1 MEKRHTIIIMAGGL
15 GKRMGSEL
23 PKVVHP
29 VGGVPMIVRIL
40 RELEVYCDIANILI
54 VVGKYRAIIESTIRQ
69 HVDIDVE
76 YVVQDPALGTGH
88 AIACCLPHISPSD
101 SVVVLSGDVPL
112 IKHQTVSQMFA
123 GNPDLRVL
131 TMVMANPAGYGRIIC
146 DDQNKFVKIVEHK
159 DCNDAELE
167 CRVVNCGIYGFRGEV
182 AHKFIPLISNV
193 NAQREYYLTDI
204 VGLAH
209 NAGIDVEMTMIED
222 ELAKEVIGIN
232 TLEELNRINDLIKN

>member
-1 MEKRHTIIIMAGGL
+1 MENRRHTIIIMAGGL
-15 GKRMGSEL
+15 GKRMGSKL

-40 RELEVYCDIANILI
+40 RELDKHSRILV

-69 HVDIDVE
+69 YTDIDVE

-88 AIACCLPHISPSD
+88 AIACCLPHISPSE

-112 IKHQTVSQMFA
+112 IKNQTVCQMFA
-123 GNPDLRVL
+123 GSPELRVL
-131 TMVMANPAGYGRIIC
+131 AMNMTDPAGYGRIIC
-146 DDQNKFVKIVEHK
+146 DADNKFVKIVEHK
-159 DCNDAELE
+159 DCNDDERE
-167 CRVVNCGIYGFRGEV
+167 CRVVNCGIYGFRGEI

-209 NAGIDVEMTMIED
+209 NAGINVEMCLIED
-222 ELAKEVIGIN
+222 ERVKEVIGIN
-232 TLEELNRINDLIKN
+232 TLDELIRINNSLV